1 VNKENWTEQPWQW
14 DASTTQLAPRI
25 DGFGGNPIFSNMAA
39 SANKPS
45 PPCAIN
51 QEEPCSVNFVAKKSD
66 LTNHGKKRIKRS
78 GGTDSDLTDHD
89 AEKIVQEIAD
99 SKSQASKQSRAA
111 NYQQMNRLIDPSRT
125 DLPAGSGQL
134 KSHANRR
141 LRGGG
146 DGREWVAAVAE
157 ELG

>member
-1 VNKENWTEQPWQW
+1 MNFTAKE
-14 DASTTQLAPRI
+14 
-25 DGFGGNPIFSNMAA
+25 
-39 SANKPS
+39 
-45 PPCAIN
+45 
-51 QEEPCSVNFVAKKSD
+51 SD
-66 LTNHGKKRIKRS
+66 LINHGKKRKGSR
-78 GGTDSDLTDHD
+78 GTDSDLTDHD
-89 AEKIVQEIAD
+89 AEKMLQEIAD
-99 SKSQASKQSRAA
+99 SESQASKQSRAA

-146 DGREWVAAVAE
+146 GGGGREWVAAVAE

>member
-1 VNKENWTEQPWQW
+1 
-14 DASTTQLAPRI
+14 
-25 DGFGGNPIFSNMAA
+25 M
-39 SANKPS
+39 
-45 PPCAIN
+45 
-51 QEEPCSVNFVAKKSD
+51 
-66 LTNHGKKRIKRS
+66 
-78 GGTDSDLTDHD
+78 TDHD

-146 DGREWVAAVAE
+146 GGREWVAAVAE